1 MRRNRT
7 VRRSLW
13 RWRRNP
19 LRRREDVLEGWILLV
34 VWLLVAVAAPVAG
47 ILGAQASAHS
57 SAQRRAD
64 RHPVTAV
71 LSSDASRDSLA
82 GGTTGG
88 RVDAAVRWTAPDGT
102 RHSGKATVDENM
114 KAGSQ
119 VTVWT
124 DRQDRLTP
132 APPSATQAGVDA
144 AFMGAA
150 STFAVV
156 TAAAAGYYGSKL
168 VLDRRRRAAWEDEWR
183 EIGSQWGRAAS

>member
-1 MRRNRT
+1 MRRTRT

-19 LRRREDVLEGWILLV
+19 LRRREDVLEAWTLLL

-64 RHPVTAV
+64 HHPVTAV
-71 LSSDASRDSLA
+71 LLSDASRNALA
-82 GGTTGG
+82 DGTTGG
-88 RVDAAVRWTAPDGT
+88 RVDASVRWTAPDGT
-102 RHSGKATVDENM
+102 RHSGKATVDENT
-114 KAGSQ
+114 KAGSR

-124 DRQDRLTP
+124 DRQDRLTT
-132 APPSATQAGVDA
+132 APPTASQAGVDA
-144 AFMGAA
+144 VFMGAA

-156 TAAAAGYYGSKL
+156 TAAAAGYYGFKL
-168 VLDRRRRAAWEDEWR
+168 VLDRRRHAAWEDEWR